1 MKEKL
6 YSIPVN
12 DAFHNECECPICA
25 MEKTLELNSVE
36 YIMGASYME
45 DDVRM
50 ETDRLGFC
58 ATHMNMVWEQNN
70 KLGLA
75 LVLKTHMEK
84 TTKDIKKL
92 IESSK
97 KRTGF
102 SRKPKEN
109 PVTAYI
115 DMLESSCFVCERT
128 GRIFAR
134 YMATI
139 YYLWKED
146 KEFKKRYHDSKGFC
160 SKHYGELIK
169 NAPQHLSGGT
179 LEEFMECTHKI
190 YLENM
195 ERVTFDVEWFTNK
208 FDYRYKDEPWKNSKD
223 ALPRALTKVNQI
235 VIPSGEDS
243 TERS

>member
-12 DAFHNECECPICA
+12 DAFHTECECPICE

-45 DDVRM
+45 DDIRM
-50 ETDRLGFC
+50 ETDRMGFC
-58 ATHMNMVWEQNN
+58 VNHMHMVWEQNN

-75 LVLKTHMEK
+75 LVLKSHMEK

-92 IESSK
+92 LESSQK
-97 KRTGF
+97 KAGF

-109 PVTAYI
+109 PVTSYI
-115 DMLESSCFVCERT
+115 DKLESSCFVCERT
-128 GRIFAR
+128 NRIFER
-134 YMATI
+134 YISTI
-139 YYLWKED
+139 YHLWKED
-146 KEFKKRYHDSKGFC
+146 KEFKKSYNSSKGFC
-160 SKHYGELIK
+160 TKHYGELIK
-169 NAPQHLSGGT
+169 HAPSNLNGVL
-179 LEEFMECTHKI
+179 LEEFIKDTHKL

-195 ERVTFDVEWFTNK
+195 ERIISDVEWFVDK

-235 VIPSGEDS
+235 ISLGEDN
-243 TERS
+243 